1 MFAMRE
7 LTFQETTL
15 RVVEIDGQAWVGAAD
30 IARALGYN
38 RADKVTRLY
47 ERHSAEF
54 RESMTRVVMLE
65 TADPQTGV
73 LLNKTASR
81 VFSLRGAHLVA
92 MFARTANGQ
101 AFRRWVL
108 DLIEQNQQANIAP
121 ASLVQA
127 YFKAQVK
134 LEAQEQFASMCGRG
148 LSEHTRKKP
157 PLEKLAQSIWERLQ
171 PSLFNTIEAA
181 H

>member
-1 MFAMRE
+1 MRE
-7 LTFQETTL
+7 LTFQQTSL
-15 RVVEIDGQAWVGAAD
+15 RVLEIDGQAWVGAAD

-47 ERHSAEF
+47 ERHSSEF
-54 RESMTRVVMLE
+54 SESMTRIVMLE

-101 AFRRWVL
+101 AFRRWIL
-108 DLIEQNQQANIAP
+108 DLIEQNQRAHIAP
-121 ASLVQA
+121 SSLVQE
-127 YFKAQVK
+127 YFKAEVRLQ
-134 LEAQEQFASMCGRG
+134 AQEQFASMCGRG
-148 LSEHTRKKP
+148 LSEHKRKKP
-157 PLEKLAQSIWERLQ
+157 PLERLAQSIWNRLQ
-171 PSLFNTIEAA
+171 PSLFTNIEAA